1 MNGAFHRYGFNVAD
15 NSDSTSSFALC
26 QSYARLRDLEGI
38 VSKPA
43 NIALAVSFGAREATT
58 NWLVDLAGS
67 VGMVHRRNQDGIDPA
82 RFEA

>member
-1 MNGAFHRYGFNVAD
+1 MNGHREQAGQHCNAV
-15 NSDSTSSFALC
+15 
-26 QSYARLRDLEGI
+26 
-38 VSKPA
+38 
-43 NIALAVSFGAREATT
+43 AVSFGAREATA